1 MLDIDEEYAHYY
13 QQNDTDDEDNMAD
26 YDEDY
31 DEEEI
36 IDESNSGMNNI
47 NKYVNQMSS
56 SKFKY

>member
-1 MLDIDEEYAHYY
+1 
-13 QQNDTDDEDNMAD
+13 MAD

-36 IDESNSGMNNI
+36 IDESNNGMKNM